1 MVGGEYIYIEKV
13 VKTRYTRY
21 TSKYVKMTYT
31 LKRAPLGH
39 QIEFS
44 STSEATTP
52 TGPKDAYRHAQQGAD
67 IISPSC
73 NGSDFPIFIRETG
86 TVPVFHAPI
95 RV

>member
-1 MVGGEYIYIEKV
+1 
-13 VKTRYTRY
+13 
-21 TSKYVKMTYT
+21 MTYT

-52 TGPKDAYRHAQQGAD
+52 TGPKGAYRHAQQGAD

-73 NGSDFPIFIRETG
+73 NGSYFPSFIRETVP
-86 TVPVFHAPI
+86 VPVFHDIDTFP
-95 RV
+95 